1 MRFNFM
7 KTTIYIGADHAGF
20 ALKEKLQTFLQ
31 ENYQVL
37 DMGNDQLDAKDDY
50 PDFALA
56 VAKKVSGDPEA
67 FGILLC
73 SSGQGMCMVANKLA
87 GIRAAMGFN
96 KEAAMA
102 SRIDE
107 NSNVLCLPAKFLKA
121 DEAQKIVA
129 NWLATPFIEEERH
142 RRRLNKMQ
150 QIENGPFV
158 TE

>member
-1 MRFNFM
+1 
-7 KTTIYIGADHAGF
+7 
-20 ALKEKLQTFLQ
+20 
-31 ENYQVL
+31 
-37 DMGNDQLDAKDDY
+37 
-50 PDFALA
+50 
-56 VAKKVSGDPEA
+56 
-67 FGILLC
+67 
-73 SSGQGMCMVANKLA
+73 MCMVANKLA

-158 TE
+158 EI